1 MTNYGLDKLTSSEK
15 KSIAFFSNLRWNG
28 KITCPRC
35 GNDLLNNQKSRRYW
49 CKNCRYNF
57 RVLTGTYLAK
67 LKIKLH
73 LVMYLLNKFVSG
85 IPAYRIRP
93 HKKYGKCDIST
104 MERTYRLFRQTIYD
118 SSLEDIQNLKLSG
131 EIEVDEE
138 LFDNHHKVQIFE
150 WSSIKQQNLV
160 FGIYYKN
167 EKIVTFPITK
177 RKYEELV
184 RQVPFIKNDRDIGS
198 LYYYDEQ
205 PVYAILNM
213 KKKCQLVRG
222 NDYEKGIPITTIP
235 QKNFKVLIRIEEFW
249 HEVKNW
255 LYHYKGVP
263 KKYFP
268 LYLKEIEFRFNN
280 RFKNNIFYE
289 LSKLLV
295 KSYPTCR
302 F

>member
-1 MTNYGLDKLTSSEK
+1 MNNYGLDKLTSSEK

-28 KITCPRC
+28 KIICPRC
-35 GNDLLNNQKSRRYW
+35 GNNSLYYLKASRYG

-57 RVLTGTYLAK
+57 SEFTGTYLSK
-67 LKIKLH
+67 LKVKPD
-73 LVMYLLNKFVSG
+73 LVRYLLNKFISG

-104 MERTYRLFRQTIYD
+104 RERTYRLFRQTIYD

-131 EIEVDEE
+131 EIEVNEE
-138 LFDNHHKVQIFE
+138 LFDNHNKVGIFG
-150 WSSIKQQNLV
+150 WGSVKQQNLV

-167 EKIVTFPITK
+167 EKIVTFPITD

-213 KKKCQLVRG
+213 KKKCQLVGG

-235 QKNFKVLIRIEEFW
+235 QKNFNVLIRIEEFW
-249 HEVKNW
+249 YEIKNW

-280 RFKNNIFYE
+280 RFKDNIFHE
-289 LSKLLV
+289 LSQLLV
-295 KSYPTCR
+295 NSSCM
-302 F
+302 